1 MVSASVSGYH
11 FIFIYGNFF
20 IYKNVQ
26 FWTIFL
32 YDWGENSIFFRKSK
46 NDDEESAENWY
57 DCLIPNCFKSCAK
70 IFQCCKVPRF
80 ITDFQAKL
88 KEAKPSRIRKNW
100 RQQNCLTFLGFL
112 FLAIINLIIICFKPV
127 KFLTFDVVFPAV
139 DVYTDSDAAIKHF
152 A

>member
-1 MVSASVSGYH
+1 MKERSKKSGPKHLKDSVWKEYLPWLEILSVS
-11 FIFIYGNFF
+11 
-20 IYKNVQ
+20 
-26 FWTIFL
+26 FL
-32 YDWGENSIFFRKSK
+32 FSRKLK
-46 NDDEESAENWY
+46 IDDEESAENWY

-112 FLAIINLIIICFKPV
+112 FLVIINLIIICFKPV